1 MDPSQPPQPEAQVPT
16 AAESTCVGESEAQ
29 ITGPSP
35 AERLRAARARRRQ
48 VFRQVLVIGFCFF
61 SLLCFGGVA
70 SGFLFYHQATKPDLT
85 TPEHVARKYLEAYLI
100 DRDEYAVRQYECAD
114 TSGLKEIQ
122 ALRADVDEREK
133 KFGLAFTFSV
143 ARADEAERRGND
155 SVVAVDLVLSTS
167 IQGEPKREVEHW
179 QLKMHND
186 SGWRVCR
193 THETD

>member
-1 MDPSQPPQPEAQVPT
+1 MEPPQPEVRASPPAGEGADTPQSEPPSAPT
-16 AAESTCVGESEAQ
+16 
-29 ITGPSP
+29 SP
-35 AERLRAARARRRQ
+35 AERLREARARRRRA
-48 VFRQVLVIGFCFF
+48 VRQVLLIGLCFLA
-61 SLLCFGGVA
+61 LLCLGGVGA
-70 SGFLFYHQATKPDLT
+70 GFLFYHQATKPDLT